1 MLIQNVIQGVLV
13 NGSVGRVEEFCTVH
27 EAIER
32 AIDVA
37 QIKMR
42 DGHPYGSA
50 DPDSKGEYHIRRE
63 PIANMRP
70 MNEAVFS
77 KSQRFPLVRFTNGS
91 QLLCAP
97 LMFTVEGI
105 MGNVEV
111 SRMQVPLILAWALSV
126 HKSQGQTLQRVKVDL
141 GRTFE
146 KGQGMSDPFSSG
158 MTADLYCSLRRRLSS
173 DVYGGSRDRKFPAI
187 EVRPLSYR

>member
-1 MLIQNVIQGVLV
+1 MLIQNVVQGLLV

-32 AIDVA
+32 AIAVA

-63 PIANMRP
+63 PIGDMRP
-70 MNEAVFS
+70 MSEAVFS
-77 KSQRFPLVRFTNGS
+77 KNQRFPLVRFTNGS

-141 GRTFE
+141 ARVFE
-146 KGQGMSDPFSSG
+146 KGQAYVALSRATSG
-158 MTADLYCSLRRRLSS
+158 QRVKVLFPENERGVDTINV
-173 DVYGGSRDRKFPAI
+173 VYP
-187 EVRPLSYR
+187 EVLLD